1 MARNVLEG
9 IVILMLL
16 WPLAGCSD
24 GGGGGADGEADGGVT
39 ADADR
44 GDVPDAAPG
53 PDARGDADAADADT
67 ADVDAADA
75 EVSTGWSQL
84 SPLGEGPR
92 QETAVVALDG
102 LIYVMGGFGDSLNM
116 VDVVEI
122 YDPAADQWEGA
133 SPLPVRMHHANA
145 AVVDDEI
152 FVVGFLGS
160 NFDADGR
167 IFVYDAAAD
176 DWGERDPMPN
186 AERRGAS
193 AVGVIDGQIYVAG
206 GIRGGAV
213 ADFSRYDP
221 ETEQWETLEDVPRAV
236 DHAAFGVID
245 GKLVIAGG
253 RDTDIG
259 AHTDQVD
266 IYDPQT
272 EQWSQGAPMPTSRG
286 GVASAVA
293 DGKLYVIGG
302 EGNPEA
308 DSRVFDQV
316 EAYDLAADAW
326 ETLEPM
332 PNPRHGMGAAAVDGR
347 VYVPGG
353 AAVQAF
359 GAVDTHSALD
369 ATN

>member
-1 MARNVLEG
+1 MNRSVLVA
-9 IVILMLL
+9 IVMLMVL

-24 GGGGGADGEADGGVT
+24 GDGGGANGESDGGVVT
-39 ADADR
+39 DTDVGDSPDGATGPDAWADAD
-44 GDVPDAAPG
+44 AT
-53 PDARGDADAADADT
+53 DT
-67 ADVDAADA
+67 DAADA
-75 EVSTGWSQL
+75 EVSTAWSQL

-102 LIYVMGGFGDSLNM
+102 VVYVIGGFGDSLNM

-122 YDPAADQWEGA
+122 YDPAADRWESA

-176 DWGERDPMPN
+176 AWSERDPMPN
-186 AERRGAS
+186 EQRRGAS

-221 ETEQWETLEDVPRAV
+221 ATEQWETLEDVPRVV
-236 DHAAFGVID
+236 DHAGFGVVD

-272 EQWSQGAPMPTSRG
+272 ETWTQAAPMPTSRG
-286 GVASAVA
+286 GVASAVV
-293 DGKLYVIGG
+293 DGELYVIGG

-308 DSRVFDQV
+308 NSQVFEEV
-316 EAYDLAADAW
+316 EAYDVAAGTW
-326 ETLEPM
+326 EVLEPM
-332 PNPRHGMGAAAVDGR
+332 PTPRHGMGAAAVGGL

-353 AAVQAF
+353 AVRQAF
-359 GAVDTHSALD
+359 AAVDNHTVF
-369 ATN
+369 TP